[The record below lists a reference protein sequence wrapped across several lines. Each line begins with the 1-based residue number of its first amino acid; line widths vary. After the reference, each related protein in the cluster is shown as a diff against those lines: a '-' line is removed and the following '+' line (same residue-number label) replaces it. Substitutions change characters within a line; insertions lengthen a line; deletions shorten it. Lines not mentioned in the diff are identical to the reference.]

1 MALNEIAVAYSDPR
15 AEPATNYRETL
26 SNFPGL
32 FGNMS
37 MGGRCVAYLKFTDGT
52 WMAQMSESSMVA
64 GIGLGYA
71 KHAEQVLIDCYAMEA
86 AGKTVE
92 FVYTEL
98 QCCGAGSGMRNCR
111 ATMENFLTDHGE
123 HGAATPVYY
132 SFPYPAGSDH
142 ASKSTRSHSID
153 LLKQEARH
161 F

>member
-1 MALNEIAVAYSDPR
+1 MPLNEVLVAYSNPR

-26 SNFPGL
+26 SSFPGL

-71 KHAEQVLIDCYAMEA
+71 KHAEQVLMDCFAQESP
-86 AGKTVE
+86 GKTVE

-111 ATMENFLTDHGE
+111 AAMEHFLTTHGQ
-123 HGAATPVYY
+123 HGDQTPVYY

-142 ASKSTRSHSID
+142 ASKAIRSKSID
-153 LLKQEARH
+153 ELKKEAKH